1 MSVSRRDFL
10 RLRSSGQEKILELS
24 CRMLFMR
31 CSDAAIATPS
41 AEEYEQAVG
50 EPPAVLT
57 RRTPE
62 AMFAEIEQDLRDAQV
77 LRLVEPEWL
86 GSMEGAAQFQ
96 AIVDAFRVRG
106 GRVELASNWTATASR
121 AN

>member
-10 RLRSSGQEKILELS
+10 RLRTNNQERILELS

-31 CSDAAIATPS
+31 CSDAAIGAPT
-41 AEEYEQAVG
+41 AEEYEQSVG

-57 RRTPE
+57 RRTPSE
-62 AMFAEIEQDLRDAQV
+62 MFEEIARDLRDVQV

-86 GSMEGAAQFQ
+86 ENIPGGARFQ
-96 AIVDAFRVRG
+96 TMLDAFRARG
-106 GRVELASNWTATASR
+106 GRIEIRR
-121 AN
+121 AANA